1 MDSTSLTT
9 ESVQSVAETPHSG
22 VATGF
27 LSSWFPDSFCFSAV
41 SDLAQAKTPHSG
53 VATGFL
59 LVI

>member
-41 SDLAQAKTPHSG
+41 SDWLKQRRRTAALLQVS
-53 VATGFL
+53 F